1 MAAAMLR
8 VWESQGRPW
17 RLCTPLLDMVG
28 RLKVAYPRLVY
39 GTLGDDAHLNAV
51 PPEDHTPF
59 SATGYPKTS
68 PYPVVH
74 ALDVM
79 HHPESGVDAGK
90 LFAYWLGEAKAGRM
104 PWLKYLIWQATIY
117 DVRFGWRPQPSGGHF
132 DHVHL
137 SSRTDAESTH
147 LGDWSPIPPLPEED
161 DDMHMVGSGASDG
174 SIYVAPGFA
183 APSGK
188 AAAFPLGPDL
198 FAAYKAAGFKL
209 VSLPAGMTVAAC
221 PVYDINPQPW
231 PVGGG
236 GGPGGAVDL
245 TDASVTKVATAVVDL
260 EHDRLAS

>member
-8 VWESQGRPW
+8 AWESQGRPW
-17 RLCTPLLDMVG
+17 RLCTPLVDMVD
-28 RLKVAYPRLVY
+28 RLQAAYPQLIY

-59 SATGYPKTS
+59 SATGYPKVS

-117 DVRFGWRPQPSGGHF
+117 DVRYGWRPQPSSGHF

-137 SSRTDAESTH
+137 SARTDAESTH
-147 LGDWSPIPPLPEED
+147 LGDWSPIPPED
-161 DDMHMVGSGASDG
+161 DMTPAESNILQATDNRVRSALILGTDTFNDTPGAGPAQSVWIVHQLNAMAADIAAIKAALAGGGSG
-174 SIYVAPGFA
+174 
-183 APSGK
+183 
-188 AAAFPLGPDL
+188 
-198 FAAYKAAGFKL
+198 
-209 VSLPAGMTVAAC
+209 PA
-221 PVYDINPQPW
+221 
-231 PVGGG
+231 
-236 GGPGGAVDL
+236 GAVDL
-245 TDASVTKVATAVVDL
+245 TDASVAKVAAAVADE
-260 EHDRLAS
+260 EHARLAE